1 VAVASNLNPG
11 TSMSENVFLALGLAC
26 VENGLTPAEA
36 YLGFTRVA
44 GEVLGQPPLGRLRV
58 GGPADL
64 VVYAAESYRQLPY
77 HFAMNDV
84 AAVVKAGRQVVGA

>member
-1 VAVASNLNPG
+1 VALCTNVNPG
-11 TSMSENVFLALGLAC
+11 SSHSENVFLALGLAC

-36 YLGFTRVA
+36 YLGFTRFGA
-44 GEVLGQPPLGRLRV
+44 QALREPQLGRLRV

-64 VVYAAESYRQLPY
+64 VLYAADSYRALPY

-84 AAVVKAGRQVVGA
+84 VHVVKAGKVIF

>member
-1 VAVASNLNPG
+1 
-11 TSMSENVFLALGLAC
+11 MSENVFLALGLAC

-36 YLGFTRVA
+36 YLGFTRIGGLA
-44 GEVLGQPPLGRLRV
+44 LADESLGRLRV

-64 VVYAAESYRQLPY
+64 VVYRCESYRHLAY

-84 AAVVKAGRQVVGA
+84 ATVIKAGKPVS